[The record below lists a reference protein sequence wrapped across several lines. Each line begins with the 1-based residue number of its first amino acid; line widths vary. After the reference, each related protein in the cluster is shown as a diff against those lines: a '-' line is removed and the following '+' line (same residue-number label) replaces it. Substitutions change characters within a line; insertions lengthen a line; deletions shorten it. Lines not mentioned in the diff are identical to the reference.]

1 MTSISNVQQ
10 IVAVIRQQ
18 LARVERGP
26 VKTPARAP
34 AARSARSATKARPQ
48 RPEFLQLLGQRVRA
62 IDRGDPDRGRKTFR
76 VFLESVL
83 LAELGESLVNDPQFY
98 RLVDDVQRQM
108 ERDEGLAASID
119 AAIHQLLAAAP

>member
-34 AARSARSATKARPQ
+34 AARSATQARPQ

-62 IDRGDPDRGRKTFR
+62 IDRGDPDRGRKTLR

>member
-34 AARSARSATKARPQ
+34 AARSATKARPQ